1 MSARQL
7 KGAELRQKLEL
18 GQKRMSRVALLMKI
32 NLCLFLTILAISLAK
47 DDMFMA
53 VIATFVLAVTFTTLV
68 QHNLI
73 KVILALHETEGEED
87 EENQEHQEDGEDAQP
102 AT

>member
-18 GQKRMSRVALLMKI
+18 QQKRMSGAALLMKI
-32 NLCLFLTILAISLAK
+32 NLCLFLAILAISLAK

-53 VIATFVLAVTFTTLV
+53 VIATFVLAVSLTTLV
-68 QHNLI
+68 QLNLI
-73 KVILALHETEGEED
+73 KLILALHETKGEED
-87 EENQEHQEDGEDAQP
+87 QEDRKHQEDGEDAQA